1 VLACAVGA
9 CVCSWCLR
17 VFLVLACVLGA
28 WPAVSTVL
36 NCCSHPRIRMCG
48 IHDAHSCSEDLSA
61 DIAAATQ
68 DTGPGKDEFV
78 LRNFA
83 VASAGRLDEESIFQ
97 NISLQLSVRDDPD
110 GVLEVILRPLCQLC
124 LTC

>member
-1 VLACAVGA
+1 
-9 CVCSWCLR
+9 
-17 VFLVLACVLGA
+17 
-28 WPAVSTVL
+28 
-36 NCCSHPRIRMCG
+36 MCG

-61 DIAAATQ
+61 DILAAATQ

-97 NISLQLSVRDDPD
+97 NISLQLSVRNDSD
-110 GVLEVILRPLCQLC
+110 GVLEVILRLLCQLC

>member
-1 VLACAVGA
+1 
-9 CVCSWCLR
+9 
-17 VFLVLACVLGA
+17 
-28 WPAVSTVL
+28 
-36 NCCSHPRIRMCG
+36 MCG

-61 DIAAATQ
+61 DISAATQ
-68 DTGPGKDEFV
+68 DEFV

-83 VASAGRLDEESIFQ
+83 VASAGRLDEENIFQ

-110 GVLEVILRPLCQLC
+110 GVLVVIIPLLCQLC